1 MLVFILFVLVKS
13 LFAYQCIELKS
24 FRTLDCSGLGISTF
38 PRYAGW
44 NWVEVL
50 ILENN
55 NITYVNLSAI
65 MMDFPRIRYI
75 DLRDNPLDCTK
86 PLRAEVNISSDCL
99 HSTVK
104 PTAAATTSFIQR
116 KSTRVPSPAAPRTS
130 QVKTV
135 TASCANVSTPSPANA
150 LTPSPSRTG
159 ENHTLLVLSV
169 LLPAC
174 AVAFVIACF
183 YAIRRRRR
191 RRPSVYDK
199 LFVLNN
205 VCGHFS
211 IDSLSSDSL
220 DDEINYLQDS
230 AF

>member
-1 MLVFILFVLVKS
+1 MTLILITSIDTF
-13 LFAYQCIELKS
+13 FQCIELNS

-75 DLRDNPLDCTK
+75 DLHDNPGLECTIPLCVKVDISNDC
-86 PLRAEVNISSDCL
+86 P
-99 HSTVK
+99 HSTVE
-104 PTAAATTSFIQR
+104 PTAMATTSFIQR
-116 KSTRVPSPAAPRTS
+116 KSISVLSPAEPRTS
-130 QVKTV
+130 QVRITPSS
-135 TASCANVSTPSPANA
+135 ASISTPSPTNA
-150 LTPSPSRTG
+150 STPSPTRTG
-159 ENHTLLVLSV
+159 ENHTLLVLSI
-169 LLPAC
+169 LIPTGAT
-174 AVAFVIACF
+174 AFVIACF
-183 YAIRRRRR
+183 YIIRRRMR

-205 VCGHFS
+205 VRGHVS

-220 DDEINYLQDS
+220 DEEIHYLHDS

>member
-1 MLVFILFVLVKS
+1 MG
-13 LFAYQCIELKS
+13 E
-24 FRTLDCSGLGISTF
+24 DIS
-38 PRYAGW
+38 
-44 NWVEVL
+44 
-50 ILENN
+50 ILEEAWNDEDGSLGSGSEDDLTDRMKDPDWN
-55 NITYVNLSAI
+55 ANMEDEETDSSDDDELDEEEVRENTSQ
-65 MMDFPRIRYI
+65 DVRYI
-75 DLRDNPLDCTK
+75 DLCDNPLDCTK

-104 PTAAATTSFIQR
+104 PTAAATTLFIQR